1 MNNTFLI
8 SLALRLAIA
17 AIMFGTSFAVADFT
31 DKSADPNALPN
42 VPPEFQVSLFA
53 REPIV
58 RQPCSMA
65 FDERGRL
72 FVGMGPQYRKPK
84 PETPGDSVVMVL
96 DTDGD
101 GEADT
106 TKVFATG
113 FNAIQGLAWH
123 GRDLWI
129 ANAPD
134 LTVVRDVDGNGVADT
149 YVKLYTDLG
158 NLEHGLHGL
167 NWAPDGKLYMSKGN
181 SKGLN
186 KPGRYAPKPFRDL
199 WGITAPAEVP
209 DFPAPK
215 TYNTDNY
222 RHAYHKPSDDWG
234 MDGGVLRCDD
244 GGHNLEIVSRGF
256 RNPWDIT
263 MDSGFN
269 WLGTDNDQ
277 SQGDRVFVPF
287 YGAHFGWNHRWSSHW
302 SPDVHA
308 PTAPVSGPLFEGSGT
323 GVIFCMSPQFPP
335 SYRGGFFVNDWRSK
349 KTYLWRPKWD
359 GNAASGGR

>member
-1 MNNTFLI
+1 MKYICL
-8 SLALRLAIA
+8 LLRLQLSIA
-17 AIMFGTSFAVADFT
+17 LLVSPASADFT

-42 VPPEFQVSLFA
+42 VPPEFEVSLFA
-53 REPIV
+53 REPMV

-101 GEADT
+101 GEADRT
-106 TKVFATG
+106 QVFATG

-134 LTVVRDVDGNGVADT
+134 LTVVRDVDGDDVGDQ

-186 KPGRYAPKPFRDL
+186 QPGRYAPKPFRDL
-199 WGITAPAEVP
+199 WGITAPADVP
-209 DFPAPK
+209 GFPAPE
-215 TYNTDNY
+215 T
-222 RHAYHKPSDDWG
+222 
-234 MDGGVLRCDD
+234 
-244 GGHNLEIVSRGF
+244 
-256 RNPWDIT
+256 
-263 MDSGFN
+263 
-269 WLGTDNDQ
+269 
-277 SQGDRVFVPF
+277 
-287 YGAHFGWNHRWSSHW
+287 
-302 SPDVHA
+302 
-308 PTAPVSGPLFEGSGT
+308 
-323 GVIFCMSPQFPP
+323 
-335 SYRGGFFVNDWRSK
+335 
-349 KTYLWRPKWD
+349 
-359 GNAASGGR
+359 